1 MFIFLPLVCPRWVDP
16 SQCRSEKG
24 EESSGRKAFCPDPG
38 SRGRRVWKNLANL
51 SNQFAASANRRFQ
64 FHKRSQLFIGVHNET
79 LSVVA
84 MRPNSTGLAQI
95 CGRSIVSFDRPF
107 DNLGFLGDK
116 LRQMLLYVVRSQAH
130 RLISTGFVLKDADG
144 RALALTSIEPIVAHK
159 PLRLLDDGHEVLT
172 YPAVDLCTVLRI
184 KVIVANDGE
193 HNTSPY
199 L

>member
-1 MFIFLPLVCPRWVDP
+1 LTLRSAGLKKGKKAPGEKLSALTPVPEDAEFGKTSPTCQTNSPQARIVD
-16 SQCRSEKG
+16 
-24 EESSGRKAFCPDPG
+24 SS
-38 SRGRRVWKNLANL
+38 SI
-51 SNQFAASANRRFQ
+51 
-64 FHKRSQLFIGVHNET
+64 KRSQLFIGLHNET

-144 RALALTSIEPIVAHK
+144 RALALTSIKPIVAYK
-159 PLRLLDDGHEVLT
+159 PLRLLNDWHEVLA
-172 YPAVDLCTVLRI
+172 YSAVDLCTVLRI
-184 KVIVANDGE
+184 KVVVANDGK
-193 HNTSPY
+193 HNTSP
-199 L
+199 